1 MPPKKKKSGKK
12 GKGKKSGKKSG
23 RASPSKF
30 QGEPVNESTRE
41 YFLVQI
47 RDLEN
52 RLTRYQ
58 KKCDELEV
66 ANGQFNDKF
75 TQMETDKREVVAFW
89 KRQVESKTDE
99 IADLN
104 DRYIGLQQTRDNERE
119 QYELQ
124 IQQQRNEYQEMKDQL
139 TSENMILGGKLAS
152 LEEFKVQKED
162 LMAKFAMM
170 EEDLKQKDQEHK
182 ENIYALEKKAVMDKD
197 RLKKEMILRVNQV
210 AAEFRK
216 VSNKQM
222 AETTKRTIRENV
234 SINAQLAK
242 MSDKTME
249 LIQENDELKQKE
261 KKQRQQIELL
271 EANEKEFAKKNHSSQ
286 KIIRML
292 TEKCRNQEEIIAD
305 LELREQEHQELEAE
319 SELLR
324 QQINSTRDEIQTLA
338 RENEQLDDK
347 LSVTVKDRDTE
358 RSHKRKVER
367 IMARAAESLRTAL
380 RKTSPEDGEEEGEE
394 GREDGEGLNDIERRD
409 HMLEQL
415 LVLLNSAAAVGLGP
429 DPGDLGKQFE
439 ETPQRITRLPG
450 SGKGIRKGD
459 LPMSP
464 MAKGGTL
471 PHYSLGDLGL
481 IPRPKQN
488 IPTFLERTQ
497 TLSATTRLGGLRK
510 VLTRSVASQ
519 TVSAPKA
526 LFYADQLLS
535 RAPQSTQETVMRD
548 MHQSQAP
555 KSSPPLGPI
564 SSKQLLPSVH

>member
-23 RASPSKF
+23 RGTPKF
-30 QGEPVNESTRE
+30 QGEPVNDMTKE
-41 YFLVQI
+41 FFMVQI

-52 RLTRYQ
+52 RLARYQ
-58 KKCDELEV
+58 HKCDELEV
-66 ANGQFNDKF
+66 ANGQFNEKF
-75 TQMETDKREVVAFW
+75 AQNEAEKRDVVAFW

-104 DRYIGLQQTRDNERE
+104 DRYIGLQQTRDNERD
-119 QYELQ
+119 QYEQQ
-124 IQQQRNEYQEMKDQL
+124 IQQQRTEYQEMKDQL

-170 EEDLKQKDQEHK
+170 EEELKQKDQDHK
-182 ENIYALEKKAVMDKD
+182 DAIYGLEKKAVMDKD

-249 LIQENDELKQKE
+249 LIQENDELKNKE
-261 KKQRQQIELL
+261 KKQKQQIELL
-271 EANEKEFAKKNHSSQ
+271 EVNEKELAKKNHSSQ

-292 TEKCRNQEEIIAD
+292 TEKCRNQEEVIAD
-305 LELREQEHQELEAE
+305 LELRDQEHQELEAE

-324 QQINSTRDEIQTLA
+324 QQVESTREDIQMLNK
-338 RENEQLDDK
+338 ENEGLEDRLEKTQKQLDEALTTK
-347 LSVTVKDRDTE
+347 K
-358 RSHKRKVER
+358 KVET
-367 IMARAAESLRTAL
+367 ILAQSALALRSAL
-380 RKTSPEDGEEEGEE
+380 RKTSPDDDEDE
-394 GREDGEGLNDIERRD
+394 LSDIERRD
-409 HMLEQL
+409 QMLEQL
-415 LVLLNSAAAVGLGP
+415 LHLLNSAAAVGLGP
-429 DPGDLGKQFE
+429 DPGELGKQFQ
-439 ETPQRITRLPG
+439 ETDKTIIRLPR
-450 SGKGIRKGD
+450 SARGIRKGD
-459 LPMSP
+459 LPMS
-464 MAKGGTL
+464 ALSKGSTL

-488 IPTFLERTQ
+488 IPTFLETTQ
-497 TLSATTRLGGLRK
+497 NLSATTRLGGLRK
-510 VLTRSVASQ
+510 VLTRSVGVQ

-535 RAPQSTQETVMRD
+535 RAPASTQEAVLRD
-548 MHQSQAP
+548 VNQSHSGFVQ
-555 KSSPPLGPI
+555 SSPPLGPI
-564 SSKQLLPSVH
+564 TTKKLLTSTAH

>member
-12 GKGKKSGKKSG
+12 GKKSGKKSG
-23 RASPSKF
+23 RQTPKF
-30 QGEPVNESTRE
+30 QGEPVNETTKE
-41 YFLVQI
+41 FFMVQI

-52 RLTRYQ
+52 RLIRYQ
-58 KKCDELEV
+58 HKCDELEV
-66 ANGQFNDKF
+66 ANGQFNEKF
-75 TQMETDKREVVAFW
+75 AQNETEKRDVVAFW

-104 DRYIGLQQTRDNERE
+104 DRHIGLQQTRDNERE

-170 EEDLKQKDQEHK
+170 EEELKQKEQDHK
-182 ENIYALEKKAVMDKD
+182 DSIYTLEKKAVMDKD

-249 LIQENDELKQKE
+249 LIQENDELKAKE
-261 KKQRQQIELL
+261 KKQKQQIELL
-271 EANEKEFAKKNHSSQ
+271 EANEKELAKKNHSSQ

-292 TEKCRNQEEIIAD
+292 TEKCRNQEEVISD
-305 LELREQEHQELEAE
+305 LELREQEHQEIEAE
-319 SELLR
+319 AQLLR
-324 QQINSTRDEIQTLA
+324 QQVSSNREDIQQLNKESEMLEDGLEKTQKSLDEALA
-338 RENEQLDDK
+338 AKQ
-347 LSVTVKDRDTE
+347 
-358 RSHKRKVER
+358 KVET
-367 IMARAAESLRTAL
+367 ILAQAAQAL
-380 RKTSPEDGEEEGEE
+380 RMTLTKTSVEDDEDGFSEK
-394 GREDGEGLNDIERRD
+394 ERRD

-415 LVLLNSAAAVGLGP
+415 LVLLNSAAAIGLGP
-429 DPGDLGKQFE
+429 QPGDMGKQFT
-439 ETPQRITRLPG
+439 ETETTIIHLG
-450 SGKGIRKGD
+450 SSKTIKKGEVG
-459 LPMSP
+459 MSP
-464 MAKGGTL
+464 LAQGNTL

-488 IPTFLERTQ
+488 IPTFLETTQ
-497 TLSATTRLGGLRK
+497 ALSSTTRLGGLRK

-535 RAPQSTQETVMRD
+535 RAPPSTQESVIRD
-548 MHQSQAP
+548 VHQSHPGLTQ
-555 KSSPPLGPI
+555 SSAPLGPI
-564 SSKQLLPSVH
+564 TTKKLLTSPAH